1 MSTPTSA
8 EIYSPGLE
16 GVIAGETAI
25 STVTG
30 GLRYRGYPVTELA
43 EKCAFDEVAHL
54 LLHGALPTRA
64 QLADFQKRL
73 ASAQKL
79 PALLSELLVKVPKNA
94 VPMDVLRTG
103 VSVLAHYDPE
113 LEDSSRAATLRKSER
128 LLAQIP
134 LIIAAYYRATKGQ
147 SAVPAQPE

>member
-1 MSTPTSA
+1 MSAS

-43 EKCAFDEVAHL
+43 EKCTFDEVAHL
-54 LLHGALPTRA
+54 LLHGELPSRSA
-64 QLADFQKRL
+64 LADFRKRL
-73 ASAQKL
+73 AAEQKL
-79 PALLSELLVKVPKNA
+79 PPVLSNLLKSLPKDA

-103 VSVLAHYDPE
+103 VSMLSLYDPDASE
-113 LEDSSRAATLRKSER
+113 NSRPANLRKSER

-134 LIIAAYYRATKGQ
+134 LIICEYYRATKGQ
-147 SAVPAQPE
+147 NPTPPRSDL